1 MLLEE
6 ISPFIRFCNR
16 YNWQPYHHF
25 SICLDCRLFYIKDG
39 EGEILIDG
47 KKYFFDKNTLILFQG
62 GTKYKFI
69 VREPINIISV
79 NFDYTQNNCHHISP
93 YATVQVKNNE
103 ILPYDT
109 EKIQFE
115 NAPVLENPIVI
126 RNFSTN
132 GILKNMLSEISIK
145 QPFYREKTSLLFK
158 NLIIDVVRTATLSEQ
173 SNLENKLSAVL
184 SYIQENYAENITNEQ
199 LAKLVN
205 YHPYYLNRIFKK
217 YIGVTLHK
225 YLLDYRISMAENLLF
240 STKTPIEKIAE
251 QVGFNSTNCFISYF
265 KKSKQLTPSQYR
277 NMVKKSL

>member
-1 MLLEE
+1 
-6 ISPFIRFCNR
+6 
-16 YNWQPYHHF
+16 
-25 SICLDCRLFYIKDG
+25 
-39 EGEILIDG
+39 
-47 KKYFFDKNTLILFQG
+47 
-62 GTKYKFI
+62 
-69 VREPINIISV
+69 
-79 NFDYTQNNCHHISP
+79 
-93 YATVQVKNNE
+93 
-103 ILPYDT
+103 
-109 EKIQFE
+109 
-115 NAPVLENPIVI
+115 
-126 RNFSTN
+126 
-132 GILKNMLSEISIK
+132 MLSEISIK